1 MNFCVLKFG
10 GSSVASATN
19 MSRVLDIVEKE
30 AVRGKVVLVS
40 SAISGCTDAL
50 LKADEASIR
59 EMERRH
65 RDIVCRLFTGAQR
78 QQVQERIDGLF
89 TELRQAPEAEKVT
102 FGEILST
109 TILAAKLAEEGART
123 AWLDSR
129 ELVVRDNEPETYRR
143 IQKAIQA
150 TPADLY
156 IAPGFICQDQE
167 GQTH

>member
-1 MNFCVLKFG
+1 MSFCVLKFG

-30 AVRGKVVLVS
+30 AARGKVVLVS

-78 QQVQERIDGLF
+78 QQVQEQLF
-89 TELRQAPEAEKVT
+89 CRHLQAHR
-102 FGEILST
+102 LYL
-109 TILAAKLAEEGART
+109 LA
-123 AWLDSR
+123 
-129 ELVVRDNEPETYRR
+129 
-143 IQKAIQA
+143 
-150 TPADLY
+150 
-156 IAPGFICQDQE
+156 
-167 GQTH
+167 